1 MAYMT
6 PKPIHRSNLRLRIGS
21 RYFRTR
27 RWFLWHSRKIRFA
40 KVRPDAKCKYQ
51 CVVHST
57 PLFRNLKDVDM
68 WLQENKVHN
77 LRIAV
82 ANLNGVVLMPG
93 ETFSYWKC
101 IGNPTRRK
109 GYMEGMLLKKR
120 THRSEHFMQGEFWG
134 GHTRHNVIR
143 RKVFDLTGNLI
154 DDQYVTENH
163 AIMMYNPLLE
173 KGVT

>member
-1 MAYMT
+1 MAYTT
-6 PKPIHRSNLRLRIGS
+6 PKPIRRSNLRLRIGS

-109 GYMEGMLLKKR
+109 GYMEGMLLKN
-120 THRSEHFMQGEFWG
+120 
-134 GHTRHNVIR
+134 GHI
-143 RKVFDLTGNLI
+143 DLSISCRVNFGVATPDTMLSAAKYLI
-154 DDQYVTENH
+154 
-163 AIMMYNPLLE
+163 
-173 KGVT
+173 